1 MSQKKRKKKKKSKTL
16 NWKRK
21 NKHNP
26 NTHIVM
32 VLWLFVALEKT
43 LFSMWEQPKFRGGAI
58 YIDGALPNFENFL
71 YIYIYIYIYKSLTS
85 NMFESI
91 FLSPLCSN

>member
-71 YIYIYIYIYKSLTS
+71 YIYIYIYKSLTS

-91 FLSPLCSN
+91 FLNPLCSN

>member
-71 YIYIYIYIYKSLTS
+71 YIYIYIRVWHQTCL
-85 NMFESI
+85 NLF
-91 FLSPLCSN
+91 F